1 MSSNQNLSE
10 MLAALAG
17 AADSSPA
24 APGGTG
30 SGGTSSPSTGSYVLI
45 GDGGGRRGTGGGAG
59 SLTADDGGVMESR
72 LLPDGRRFGSVR
84 VRIGG
89 EAVGCCFTP
98 IWVSA
103 E

>member
-1 MSSNQNLSE
+1 MFKLAYFLIMSSNQNLSE

-59 SLTADDGGVMESR
+59 SLCDLHENSR
-72 LLPDGRRFGSVR
+72 WS
-84 VRIGG
+84 
-89 EAVGCCFTP
+89 
-98 IWVSA
+98 
-103 E
+103 